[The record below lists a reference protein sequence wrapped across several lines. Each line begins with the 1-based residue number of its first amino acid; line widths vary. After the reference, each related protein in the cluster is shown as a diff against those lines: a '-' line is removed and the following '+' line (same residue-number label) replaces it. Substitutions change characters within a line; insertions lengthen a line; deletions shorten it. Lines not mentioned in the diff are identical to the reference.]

1 MANLDQY
8 VAPQGV
14 TATSAFLLTKLYGY
28 KIQDFGYS
36 RSRFDMRKFVARSSQ
51 AIPPN
56 LQLARVLVVH
66 GDLAPRLALQTIL
79 QAGGYAV
86 DAAATPGE
94 ALAKLDESRYD
105 LVLSEA
111 ELKPGEQHAG
121 RNVLAYARVKEYRP
135 ATAVITSA
143 PQATSKSDSQ
153 QFSVYAENLPLLLG
167 KVAELIGLRA
177 SRRYRPLRQA
187 V

>member
-1 MANLDQY
+1 MPL
-8 VAPQGV
+8 
-14 TATSAFLLTKLYGY
+14 LLTKFYGY

-36 RSRFDMRKFVARSSQ
+36 RARFEMRKFVARSSQ
-51 AIPPN
+51 AIPRN

-79 QAGGYAV
+79 EAGGYAV

-111 ELKPGEQHAG
+111 EL
-121 RNVLAYARVKEYRP
+121 
-135 ATAVITSA
+135 
-143 PQATSKSDSQ
+143 
-153 QFSVYAENLPLLLG
+153 
-167 KVAELIGLRA
+167 
-177 SRRYRPLRQA
+177 
-187 V
+187 

>member
-1 MANLDQY
+1 LP
-8 VAPQGV
+8 V
-14 TATSAFLLTKLYGY
+14 LLTKLYGY

-36 RSRFDMRKFVARSSQ
+36 RARFQMRKFVADSSQ
-51 AIPPN
+51 GIPRN

-86 DAAATPGE
+86 DAAATPAE
-94 ALAKLDESRYD
+94 ALTKLDESKYD

-111 ELKPGEQHAG
+111 ELKPGEHHAG
-121 RNVLAYARVKEYRP
+121 RNVLAYARVKDYRP
-135 ATAVITSA
+135 ATAVITAARRVPSR
-143 PQATSKSDSQ
+143 SDSRQ

-187 V
+187 I

>member
-1 MANLDQY
+1 
-8 VAPQGV
+8 
-14 TATSAFLLTKLYGY
+14 
-28 KIQDFGYS
+28 
-36 RSRFDMRKFVARSSQ
+36 MRKFVAGSSY
-51 AIPPN
+51 AAPRN

-86 DAAATPGE
+86 DAAATPSE
-94 ALAKLDESRYD
+94 ALTKLDEGRYD

-111 ELKPGEQHAG
+111 ELEPGEHHAG
-121 RNVLAYARVKEYRP
+121 RNVLAYARVKDYHP
-135 ATAVITSA
+135 ATAVITAARRLPTRSN
-143 PQATSKSDSQ
+143 SRQ